1 MGYFQEGKP
10 QKKPEEVKPGDE
22 YECLG
27 LCLNSTNTEVF
38 IELKC
43 HEAEKPGEAFWFE
56 EGKRV
61 TNEMI
66 IDRSEDPQVKEEC
79 DPKCS
84 ELPDSFSWEC
94 FLNETK
100 IPADRRVRPGVEC
113 KGQCHNLVGTNTT
126 SAITVQCKLDEKG
139 EAVWHNKTEVISDE
153 QIEVQAKLCP
163 CDELPDVFFWK
174 CLSKEN
180 VSISHKEPARDG
192 TECKGYCFEKNA
204 KNVSVMIDIVCVL
217 KINIPNWTTPGGA
230 LITIDDVKL
239 TAERANETE
248 CIASCKDIKTKDPG
262 SLFKW
267 NCTLKVLITV
277 I

>member
-1 MGYFQEGKP
+1 MVLPFALIQE
-10 QKKPEEVKPGDE
+10 
-22 YECLG
+22 
-27 LCLNSTNTEVF
+27 
-38 IELKC
+38 
-43 HEAEKPGEAFWFE
+43 
-56 EGKRV
+56 
-61 TNEMI
+61 
-66 IDRSEDPQVKEEC
+66 
-79 DPKCS
+79 
-84 ELPDSFSWEC
+84 
-94 FLNETK
+94 FL
-100 IPADRRVRPGVEC
+100 
-113 KGQCHNLVGTNTT
+113 
-126 SAITVQCKLDEKG
+126 
-139 EAVWHNKTEVISDE
+139 
-153 QIEVQAKLCP
+153 
-163 CDELPDVFFWK
+163 